1 MILPTKSV
9 GQDLALLT
17 VGAQI
22 VEQLERPATVN
33 AVWDRVSAFRASIN
47 APSALPFWW
56 FALALD
62 LLFAMGVIELDAGQ
76 LVRSSAA

>member
-1 MILPTKSV
+1 MILPTKSIDM
-9 GQDLALLT
+9 DLALLT

-22 VEQLERPATVN
+22 IQQLERPATVN
-33 AVWDRVSAFRASIN
+33 VTWDRVISFRANTN

-62 LLFAMGVIELDAGQ
+62 LLFSLGVIELGDGQ
-76 LVRSSAA
+76 LMRSNAV